1 MLSQK
6 DQIEEIEKR
15 FGNPR
20 EFSTEFAMDQRE
32 FNQLLQSMR
41 DGRDSDITLL
51 IFKDKKAVV
60 IAKPWYPKG
69 LYRLPS
75 GGWKPG
81 ESLEECARREG
92 YEETGTRFQLQ
103 EYILRAKVIF
113 THQDDSVIWT
123 SHVFTAKYLSGEL
136 KPIDTQ
142 EIREV
147 NLLTLDELSSL
158 KPRLLERN
166 SGGLAYRA
174 ALTDVILKEI
184 KKRDYPP

>member
-1 MLSQK
+1 MDKS
-6 DQIEEIEKR
+6 
-15 FGNPR
+15 
-20 EFSTEFAMDQRE
+20 EFQ
-32 FNQLLQSMR
+32 NLLDSMK
-41 DGRDSDITLL
+41 DGRDSDITLV
-51 IFKDKKAVV
+51 IFKDNKVVV

-81 ESLEECARREG
+81 ESFEQCAKREG
-92 YEETGTRFQLQ
+92 YEETGTKFELQ
-103 EYILRAKVIF
+103 KYVLRSKVTF
-113 THQDDSVIWT
+113 TNEEKKVLWT

-136 KPIDTQ
+136 KPIDTR

-158 KPRLLERN
+158 KQKLLERN

-174 ALTDVILKEI
+174 ALTEGILKEI
-184 KKRDYPP
+184 QN